1 MLTQEQDTLSAGTG
15 YYSASDYLIP
25 LLYIVAIS
33 WYFIYWGIALVGW
46 STA

>member
-1 MLTQEQDTLSAGTG
+1 MAAAEEQTLPANTG
-15 YYSASDYLIP
+15 YYTAADYLVP
-25 LLYIVAIS
+25 LLYIFAIC